1 MAWPPS
7 ATEKTGKTNFNRD
20 SKKDT
25 TMTNQAKTFIGLVM
39 GVSLVELCLGVSHSH
54 QPTWSQFLVL
64 LAAVVVTSRMR
75 VKLPGMT
82 STMSGNLPV
91 ILLAV
96 LQLDLLGA
104 LLISLAGGLA
114 QTLRSGAKRNKP
126 VQILFSAC
134 TLMNATAA
142 SHWALHGFA
151 GAGTF
156 THAVLLALSTA
167 IYFMLNTTPVAGII
181 ALTEKQNVLSLWHK
195 VFLWSFPN
203 YVIGA
208 GLAAIASA
216 VKSPAAWTSLVAI
229 VTVLFGV
236 YYSYKHWLRSSDV
249 VAPKVLAA
257 AAGR

>member
-1 MAWPPS
+1 L
-7 ATEKTGKTNFNRD
+7 KTD
-20 SKKDT
+20 SKEDT
-25 TMTNQAKTFIGLVM
+25 TMTNQAKMFVGLVM

-54 QPTWSQFLVL
+54 QPAWSQFLVL
-64 LAAVVVTSRMR
+64 LAAAVVTSRLR

-82 STMSGNLPV
+82 TTMSGNLPV

-114 QTLRSGAKRNKP
+114 QTLMSGGAKRNKP

-134 TLMNATAA
+134 TLINATAA
-142 SHWALHGFA
+142 AHWAFHRFV
-151 GAGTF
+151 GAGSVA
-156 THAVLLALSTA
+156 HAVLLALSTA

-208 GLAAIASA
+208 GLVAIASA
-216 VKSPAAWTSLVAI
+216 VKTPAAWTSLVVM

-236 YYSYKHWLRSSDV
+236 YYSYKHWLRGADMAV
-249 VAPKVLAA
+249 PKVLAA

>member
-1 MAWPPS
+1 
-7 ATEKTGKTNFNRD
+7 
-20 SKKDT
+20 
-25 TMTNQAKTFIGLVM
+25 MTNQAKTFIGLVM

-54 QPTWSQFLVL
+54 QPAWSQFLVL
-64 LAAVVVTSRMR
+64 LAAAVVTSRMR

-104 LLISLAGGLA
+104 LLISSAAGMA
-114 QTLRSGAKRNKP
+114 QSFTTGPKRNKP

-142 SHWALHGFA
+142 AHWALHRFA
-151 GAGTF
+151 ASGVFA
-156 THAVLLALSTA
+156 HAVLITASTA
-167 IYFMLNTTPVAGII
+167 VYFLLNTTPVAGII
-181 ALTEKQNVLSLWHK
+181 ALTEKNNVFSLWHK

-208 GLAAIASA
+208 GLAAIAST
-216 VKSPAAWTSLVAI
+216 VKAPGAWTSLVAI
-229 VTVLFGV
+229 VTVAFGV